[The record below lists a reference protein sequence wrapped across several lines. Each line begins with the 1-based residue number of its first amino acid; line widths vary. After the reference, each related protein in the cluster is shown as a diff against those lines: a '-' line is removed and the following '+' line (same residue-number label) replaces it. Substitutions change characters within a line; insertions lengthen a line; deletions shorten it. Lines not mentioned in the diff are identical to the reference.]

1 MVWVLKK
8 SWFWSQLCSGQKFQK
23 VEKNVRNWRPSGQA
37 DWKVERLWKEKL
49 LSSNRLT
56 TFLFRVVQFFNL
68 LGRQFRTRVEIFSLM
83 QALCYE
89 ILLHWLK
96 CGKIRTHQTKVFS
109 GSERSSQLTPIIRV
123 PVRFTLHT
131 LSDIWVIFQCQFAV
145 WKCWKGLYLLME

>member
-96 CGKIRTHQTKVFS
+96 CGKIRTYQTKVFTGSDPSWHRLS
-109 GSERSSQLTPIIRV
+109 GFQSD
-123 PVRFTLHT
+123 LHCIHCRT
-131 LSDIWVIFQCQFAV
+131 FESFSNVNLQYESAEKDFSF
-145 WKCWKGLYLLME
+145 